1 MEDNLKLMMTFEG
14 RDGLE
19 KRFLYSACLVLNS
32 PGTEANV
39 PGHIQGVS
47 KKVPT
52 FVLLLPQLPNHLE
65 RCFCTFFNS
74 PAFAEFKNSNIFILG
89 LEFEKLLTKM

>member
-52 FVLLLPQLPNHLE
+52 FVLLLPQLPEHLE

-74 PAFAEFKNSNIFILG
+74 PAFVELKKNNIYII
-89 LEFEKLLTKM
+89 ESKFEKLLTKV